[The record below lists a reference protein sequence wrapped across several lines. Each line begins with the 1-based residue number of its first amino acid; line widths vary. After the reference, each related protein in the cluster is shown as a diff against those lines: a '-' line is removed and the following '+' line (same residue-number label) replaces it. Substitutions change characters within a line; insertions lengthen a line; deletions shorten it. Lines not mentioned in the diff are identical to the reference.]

1 MNEPPRV
8 LLRGSAYPG
17 QGKAGYMS
25 GAGAKPITRRPSGSQ
40 TFHQFR
46 LNQFS
51 EFYRYGR
58 FHQAQRLFQIFAF
71 QSRGC
76 PLQFPFEMYKTIVL
90 SFTQKRTIERL

>member
-1 MNEPPRV
+1 MNEPPWV
-8 LLRGSAYPG
+8 LLRGNAYPH
-17 QGKAGYMS
+17 QRKAGWSS
-25 GAGAKPITRRPSGSQ
+25 GTRTQPVTRCPRCSQ
-40 TFHQFR
+40 TFRQFR

-71 QSRGC
+71 QSRGS

-90 SFTQKRTIERL
+90 SFTQKRTIE